1 MENNEMP
8 QAPSATNQ
16 NEIICSCCGAKLTF
30 APGSMSLKCEFC
42 GTMNEIKIDQSKMA
56 EAVKELD
63 LEAALNNIGDE
74 QLEEV
79 HAVKC
84 NCCGAE
90 TTFQNNVVSSKCDF
104 CGSPLTV
111 KQDNTVKQLKPKAI
125 LPFEIDSRKGQEL
138 YNQWIKDLWFAP
150 SDLKN
155 VAKLDSGL
163 TGMYMPYWTY
173 DAETYTRYQGKR
185 GEYYYTEEEYRDQD
199 GKTKT
204 RQVKHT
210 RWYPAWG
217 KVHVSFDDILI
228 PASNSLPS
236 HFLDNLKK
244 WKLDKLVPYDE
255 KFLSGF
261 KTETYSVDLKTG
273 FDKAKDVMED
283 EIEDKVCEDIGGD
296 EQKIESKTT
305 TFSDLTFKH
314 ILLPIWL
321 CAFRYGD
328 KSYRFVVNGQTGEI
342 KGDRPYSAAKIA
354 IAILAVIAVIVLLF
368 MLMSK

>member
-1 MENNEMP
+1 MP

-30 APGSMSLKCEFC
+30 APGSMSLKCEYC
-42 GTMNEIKIDQSKMA
+42 GTMNEIQVDQTKMA

-63 LEAALNNIGDE
+63 LESALSNLSDD

-90 TTFQNNVVSSKCDF
+90 TTFQSNVVSSKCDF

-125 LPFEIDSRKGQEL
+125 LPFQIESRQGKEI
-138 YNQWIKDLWFAP
+138 YNQWLKGLWFAP
-150 SDLKN
+150 NDLKD

-173 DAETYTRYQGKR
+173 DAETDTRYAGKR
-185 GEYYYTEEEYRDQD
+185 GEYYYTEEQYRDQD
-199 GKTKT
+199 GNTKT

-210 RWYPAWG
+210 RWYPTWG

-228 PASNSLPS
+228 AASNSLPS
-236 HFLDNLKK
+236 SFLNSLTK
-244 WKLDKLVPYDE
+244 WDLEKLVPYDE
-255 KFLSGF
+255 RYLSGF
-261 KTETYSVDLKTG
+261 KTETYSIDLKEG
-273 FDKAKDVMED
+273 FEQAKEEMED
-283 EIEDKVCEDIGGD
+283 EIDSAVRNDIGGD
-296 EQKIESKTT
+296 EQKIDFKNISY
-305 TFSDLTFKH
+305 SDLTFKH

-328 KSYRFVVNGQTGEI
+328 KSYRFVINGQSGEVR
-342 KGDRPYSAAKIA
+342 GDRPYSALKITLT
-354 IAILAVIAVIVLLF
+354 ILGVIAAIVALVMLL
-368 MLMSK
+368 SK